1 MATTRL
7 LRSSKPLN
15 FPSSSSSPPSSS
27 QATMVRCLNNG
38 EKRVV
43 GGSCSS
49 TGHHD
54 HDHQHLYHHQRNQT
68 VAVKASLSTS
78 ENVMTASKPK
88 EVQIGGILEY
98 LVSVILNANHA
109 VLVFLRNTFRQKSL
123 KHRLQMAIEKMI
135 IDCRFFT
142 LFAVGG
148 SLIGSVLCFLE
159 GCFTILESYFRYFHA
174 LSEKSD
180 QGHVVELLI
189 EAIDMFLVGT
199 AMLMFG
205 FGLYAMFV
213 GSNIIKEKGSTLS
226 GSNLFG
232 LFYMKMVPAWV
243 EMQTVS
249 QAKSKIGHAM
259 MMILQV
265 GVLQKFKSIPLV
277 TGLDLA
283 CFAGA
288 VFLSSACIFVLS
300 RISYSSTD
308 GY

>member
-1 MATTRL
+1 
-7 LRSSKPLN
+7 
-15 FPSSSSSPPSSS
+15 
-27 QATMVRCLNNG
+27 
-38 EKRVV
+38 
-43 GGSCSS
+43 
-49 TGHHD
+49 
-54 HDHQHLYHHQRNQT
+54 
-68 VAVKASLSTS
+68 
-78 ENVMTASKPK
+78 MTASKPK

-98 LVSVILNANHA
+98 LVSVIPNANHA

-159 GCFTILESYFRYFHA
+159 GCFTILESYFQYFHA

-189 EAIDMFLVGT
+189 EATDMFLVGT

-205 FGLYAMFV
+205 FGLYAMF
-213 GSNIIKEKGSTLS
+213 T
-226 GSNLFG
+226 
-232 LFYMKMVPAWV
+232 VPAWV